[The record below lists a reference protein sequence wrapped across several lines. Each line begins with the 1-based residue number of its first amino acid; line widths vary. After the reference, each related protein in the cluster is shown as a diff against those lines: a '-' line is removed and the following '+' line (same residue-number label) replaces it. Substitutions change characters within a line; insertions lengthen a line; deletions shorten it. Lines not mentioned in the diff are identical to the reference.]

1 MWIEPPR
8 VFGNQTPSIGVATT
22 SGHFFT
28 PDNDTYVLYYEACSV
43 YASWQPVDV
52 YLEPAKDTIFHLSTV
67 ENWGGLVNFPWDVM
81 QQNDLYPIQLDI
93 DWANSELPCNETIGL
108 LNNKLKAEYP
118 LPIDAFG
125 YCLAV
130 VITDALARVWM
141 DVNVTVAQDGLNETD
156 AQQISEYYSYFISVE
171 NFSAVD
177 QAASIPVFLNAKRF
191 GYGYTTDGIT
201 RRISIGVLL
210 IYVFIVMM
218 HIALVLWYGWI
229 CVDLASLHDLVAVAM
244 RGSIGVS
251 QDSALPPA
259 AELKK
264 NDVTIKVREMHDSEL
279 KIVFK
284 EVNEASKA
292 YWQEEQELLILPG
305 HMVVSDENSLRAR
318 ISVQSRRS

>member
-1 MWIEPPR
+1 MAEP
-8 VFGNQTPSIGVATT
+8 
-22 SGHFFT
+22 FFLINT
-28 PDNDTYVLYYEACSV
+28 
-43 YASWQPVDV
+43 
-52 YLEPAKDTIFHLSTV
+52 
-67 ENWGGLVNFPWDVM
+67 
-81 QQNDLYPIQLDI
+81 
-93 DWANSELPCNETIGL
+93 
-108 LNNKLKAEYP
+108 
-118 LPIDAFG
+118 FG
-125 YCLAV
+125 YCLVV
-130 VITDALARVWM
+130 VITNALSRVWM
-141 DVNVTVAQDGLNETD
+141 DVNVTFAQDGFNETVAYFGD
-156 AQQISEYYSYFISVE
+156 FPYFITVE

-191 GYGYTTDGIT
+191 GYGSTTNGIT

-210 IYVFIVMM
+210 IYVFIVMI

-244 RGSIGVS
+244 RGSMGVS

-264 NDVTIKVREMHDSEL
+264 NDVTMKVRELHDSEL

-292 YWQEEQELLILPG
+292 DWQEEQELLILPG

-318 ISVQSRRS
+318 NSVHSRRS